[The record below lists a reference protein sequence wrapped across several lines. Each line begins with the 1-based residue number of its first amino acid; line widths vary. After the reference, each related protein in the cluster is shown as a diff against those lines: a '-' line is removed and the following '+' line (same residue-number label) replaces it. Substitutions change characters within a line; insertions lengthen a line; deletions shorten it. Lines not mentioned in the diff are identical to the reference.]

1 MSLVYRKPAHF
12 PIKFSRASTSEVIKF
27 SRASTSEVK
36 KEEDPSQLK
45 GEIEMIYFMD
55 RIKGGQNI

>member
-12 PIKFSRASTSEVIKF
+12 PIKF